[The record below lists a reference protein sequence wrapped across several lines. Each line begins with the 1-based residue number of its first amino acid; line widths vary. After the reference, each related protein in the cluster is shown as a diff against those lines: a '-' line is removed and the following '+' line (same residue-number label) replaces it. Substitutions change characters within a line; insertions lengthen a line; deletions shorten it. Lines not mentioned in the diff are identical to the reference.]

1 MIDRK
6 GRTWAADLEALF
18 ESDYSGLVRALTVI
32 CGDRDV
38 AIDAVTEAFARAW
51 ERWPRI
57 RAYDDPAAWIRR
69 VAINRARTEHRDARR
84 RRVSAS
90 RLAAQRSADGAAAA
104 EAANRMTDRDLVDAL
119 RGLPDR
125 QREAIALYYLAD
137 LSVRDTALIMKLRE
151 GTVKAHLHQ
160 ARARLAV
167 QIGARL

>member
-1 MIDRK
+1 VIDRK

-51 ERWPRI
+51 ERWPGI

-84 RRVSAS
+84 RRVAAG
-90 RLAAQRSADGAAAA
+90 RLAVERGAEGAAAA
-104 EAANRMTDRDLVDAL
+104 DRTTDPDLVDAL

-137 LSVRDTALIMKLRE
+137 LSVRDTALTMELRE

-160 ARARLAV
+160 ARARLAI
-167 QIGARL
+167 QIGARS